1 MAAYTWLL
9 IFGVGLLIA
18 LAVLVVLVLVST
30 RRNTQLHP
38 PSTPDRTPPAPPRP
52 AVEPERDPWEEA
64 MLANTPEPPP
74 APWLPP
80 QQQAAPSTPSFG
92 PGPEVLD
99 RDALGRGRGAF
110 DPTGWDDRP
119 DGYEGTDFG
128 MVGKE

>member
-1 MAAYTWLL
+1 MSERPTDELERLL
-9 IFGVGLLIA
+9 EA
-18 LAVLVVLVLVST
+18 L
-30 RRNTQLHP
+30 
-38 PSTPDRTPPAPPRP
+38 PR
-52 AVEPERDPWEEA
+52 EGWER
-64 MLANTPEPPP
+64 PEPPP

-99 RDALGRGRGAF
+99 RDALGRGRRAF

>member
-1 MAAYTWLL
+1 MAAATWSL

-38 PSTPDRTPPAPPRP
+38 PSTPDNTRPAPPRP
-52 AVEPERDPWEEA
+52 GTEPERDPWEEA
-64 MLANTPEPPP
+64 MLANTPEPSP

-80 QQQAAPSTPSFG
+80 QHAAPAAPSFG

-99 RDALGRGRGAF
+99 RDALGRGRRTF